1 MHGVIILLFCLII
14 AVFITAYY
22 QYNLIAPTQENIVTY
37 NDITMNTVRNVNAK
51 YGFVVTDADL
61 PHYMQ
66 MLQNEVLMKKVYT
79 YRDAG
84 YQYNGSFY
92 DNPKRAIPN
101 RNPNVRDVNSCLNM
115 AKSRGDGV
123 AGLQNNGECW
133 SGNSVSRAFM
143 LGRHPSTATL
153 GTGWNNQVYVRNE
166 SVETNIQYYD
176 DLVSWMVNNGIK
188 NYETIK
194 LIVDLNNTEMFTTVG
209 TLVEGATTVNG
220 STPPLEQTNMIAPS
234 SNSNI
239 ASQTNHILS
248 DISGFVLIKPLDPV
262 FTTEILKIQKKALV
276 PKFVELLRKNINK
289 YSTKTQTLI
298 DDIPSTYIVNVTNV
312 LSTIGYQRS
321 SDNLYDTLTVLNNFG
336 IFTPDILKTNFT
348 KKYIQFGMNSES
360 KLLAIIAK
368 LQQYKIQ
375 DIVDTNILTFN
386 TFKDK
391 AGQVI
396 GLNAGNLFE
405 FSEIITNFYNPS
417 GTRADFVYFLNLMV
431 EFDPTASVNM
441 DRVRVFRD
449 TLMKYGTN
457 FANYNSLIKMYLRPD
472 QLKVTTSSKK
482 VLIEKFVN
490 YYNNYSRNTVTEII
504 PIGNSLNGSTIT
516 LTTALSIFFNQLKKN
531 NFKITNAFDF
541 NAFLDDITSI
551 KLSLNDISG
560 HVFQKRYENYFEKFT
575 SYENKE
581 EFTDYKTYEGF
592 VENLENGYAD
602 ALRILGFTDV
612 NKMPIYL
619 TASSTELTMINGYD
633 LDNKLRQTIG
643 VTNSDEQ
650 YMVLSFFS
658 KISMP
663 GNQIYIM
670 LDLLKRF
677 NLNVQNFKP
686 LTDAFHKLGLNDH
699 TSISRFLKIILPFGV
714 SFQTLI
720 PFSDEVFKF
729 KVNTKDTEAFFRF
742 LHIMR
747 QFDIIYKPSIYDSC
761 NTKFS
766 NFVFNFTYDRL
777 DYTHFNTIILPMLT
791 ILNNG
796 VVTPITDLV
805 NADKRAAVNQ
815 NMRDVIIRKD
825 KLFYGLDNPTPKN
838 NKSLI
843 GNCYTGPLNATP
855 NYTGNFAN
863 FASNNYAST
872 LTANRQFIRFM
883 PLYTMTTNG
892 QVKPSDKQEKD
903 HVNTYLTPDKK
914 GIDAKLFRFDKVIS
928 LLTACEYKL
937 MKTQNPPNLI
947 ERSVMSRLLTLLIT
961 EAKPPEGG
969 STKDI
974 VANYNAYAN
983 TINMIR
989 FMPYKTFKM
998 IANEIYSNNSYNNQ
1012 TVTNKYDAINS
1023 ETNRANSSN
1032 TFLPV
1037 IQECKGMTF

>member
-1 MHGVIILLFCLII
+1 
-14 AVFITAYY
+14 
-22 QYNLIAPTQENIVTY
+22 
-37 NDITMNTVRNVNAK
+37 MNTVRNVNAK
-51 YGFVVTDADL
+51 YGFVVTEADL

-66 MLQNEVLMKKVYT
+66 MLQNEVLMKKIYT

-101 RNPNVRDVNSCLNM
+101 RNPNVRDVNTCLNM

-143 LGRHPSTATL
+143 LGRHPSNATL

-176 DLVSWMVNNGIK
+176 DLVSWMVSNGIK
-188 NYETIK
+188 DYETIK
-194 LIVDLNNTEMFTTVG
+194 LVVDLNNTEMFTTAG
-209 TLVEGATTVNG
+209 TLIEGATTVNG
-220 STPPLEQTNMIAPS
+220 ANSTPPLSQTNMVAPS
-234 SNSNI
+234 SNTNI

-262 FTTEILKIQKKALV
+262 FSVELRKIQNKALV

-289 YSTKTQTLI
+289 YNTKTQTPI
-298 DDIPSTYIVNVTNV
+298 TDIPSTYIVNVTNV

-321 SDNLYDTLTVLNNFG
+321 TDNLYDVLTVLNNFG

-375 DIVDTNILTFN
+375 DIVDTNKLTFN

-417 GTRADFVYFLNLMV
+417 GMRTDFVYFLTLMV
-431 EFDPTASVNM
+431 EFDPSAPVSM
-441 DRVRVFRD
+441 ERLRVFRD

-457 FANYNSLIKMYLRPD
+457 LSEYSSLTKTYFRPD
-472 QLKVTTSSKK
+472 QLKVTTSNKK
-482 VLIEKFVN
+482 TLIEKFVN
-490 YYNNYSRNTVTEII
+490 YYNNYSRNTVAEIV
-504 PIGNSLNGSTIT
+504 PIGNSTNGSTIT
-516 LTTALSIFFNQLKKN
+516 LTTGFSNFFNQLKKN

-551 KLSLNDISG
+551 KLSLNNISG
-560 HVFQKRYENYFEKFT
+560 HVFKKRYENYFEKFT

-581 EFTDYKTYEGF
+581 GFTDYKTYEGF

-602 ALRILGFTDV
+602 ALLILGFTDV
-612 NKMPIYL
+612 NKMPVYL
-619 TASSTELTMINGYD
+619 TASSSELSMINGYD

-720 PFSDEVFKF
+720 PFSDEISKF

-747 QFDIIYKPSIYDSC
+747 QFDIIYKPSIYDNC

-766 NFVFNFTYDRL
+766 NFVFNFTYDNL
-777 DYTHFNTIILPMLT
+777 DYSHFNTIILPMLT

-796 VVTPITDLV
+796 VIPPITDLT
-805 NADKRAAVNQ
+805 NADKRAEVNK

-825 KLFYGLDNPTPKN
+825 KLFYGIDNPTPGN

-855 NYTGNFAN
+855 NYNGKFAD
-863 FASNNYAST
+863 FASNNYTST
-872 LTANRQFIRFM
+872 LTVNKQFIRFM
-883 PLYTMTTNG
+883 PLYTMTTNE
-892 QVKPSDKQEKD
+892 QPTPTNKPIKD
-903 HVNTYLTPDKK
+903 HVNSYLTSNKRD
-914 GIDAKLFRFDKVIS
+914 INTKLFRFDKVIS

-937 MKTQNPPNLI
+937 MKTQNPPNLV

-961 EAKPPEGG
+961 ETKPPDGG
-969 STKDI
+969 SSKDI
-974 VANYNAYAN
+974 VENYNAYAN

-998 IANEIYSNNSYNNQ
+998 IANEIYSNNSYANQ

>member
-551 KLSLNDISG
+551 KLSL
-560 HVFQKRYENYFEKFT
+560 
-575 SYENKE
+575 
-581 EFTDYKTYEGF
+581 
-592 VENLENGYAD
+592 
-602 ALRILGFTDV
+602 RI
-612 NKMPIYL
+612 
-619 TASSTELTMINGYD
+619 
-633 LDNKLRQTIG
+633 
-643 VTNSDEQ
+643 
-650 YMVLSFFS
+650 
-658 KISMP
+658 
-663 GNQIYIM
+663 
-670 LDLLKRF
+670 
-677 NLNVQNFKP
+677 
-686 LTDAFHKLGLNDH
+686 
-699 TSISRFLKIILPFGV
+699 
-714 SFQTLI
+714 
-720 PFSDEVFKF
+720 
-729 KVNTKDTEAFFRF
+729 
-742 LHIMR
+742 
-747 QFDIIYKPSIYDSC
+747 
-761 NTKFS
+761 
-766 NFVFNFTYDRL
+766 
-777 DYTHFNTIILPMLT
+777 
-791 ILNNG
+791 
-796 VVTPITDLV
+796 
-805 NADKRAAVNQ
+805 
-815 NMRDVIIRKD
+815 
-825 KLFYGLDNPTPKN
+825 
-838 NKSLI
+838 
-843 GNCYTGPLNATP
+843 
-855 NYTGNFAN
+855 
-863 FASNNYAST
+863 
-872 LTANRQFIRFM
+872 
-883 PLYTMTTNG
+883 
-892 QVKPSDKQEKD
+892 
-903 HVNTYLTPDKK
+903 
-914 GIDAKLFRFDKVIS
+914 
-928 LLTACEYKL
+928 
-937 MKTQNPPNLI
+937 
-947 ERSVMSRLLTLLIT
+947 
-961 EAKPPEGG
+961 
-969 STKDI
+969 
-974 VANYNAYAN
+974 
-983 TINMIR
+983 
-989 FMPYKTFKM
+989 
-998 IANEIYSNNSYNNQ
+998 
-1012 TVTNKYDAINS
+1012 
-1023 ETNRANSSN
+1023 
-1032 TFLPV
+1032 
-1037 IQECKGMTF
+1037 